1 MPAAPGRP
9 PRRRVVA
16 RASQAGRRASRPRR
30 APSRC
35 TDDRQPPRLRRRRRR
50 RSGARVVPR
59 AWPPAGSAFGR
70 PRRLRG
76 SLRAASP
83 PRAGRAP
90 RPARGTRSPC
100 RRARAAVRV
109 GSGHRRRGGRS
120 LLLLVFLVPAL
131 LAVLVGLVLSVLLG
145 LVLVAF
151 WLRLA
156 AGRCPPGEVVGR
168 REQRLLVAGGKAPY
182 GRDHVPAEARRC
194 VAGSAAAGR
203 EL

>member
-59 AWPPAGSAFGR
+59 AWPPAGSARER

-109 GSGHRRRGGRS
+109 GSGHRRRGGCS
-120 LLLLVFLVPAL
+120 LLLLVFLLPAL
-131 LAVLVGLVLSVLLG
+131 LAVVLG

-151 WLRLA
+151 RLRLA

-168 REQRLLVAGGKAPY
+168 REQRLLVTGGNAPY
-182 GRDHVPAEARRC
+182 GRDHVAAEARR
-194 VAGSAAAGR
+194 
-203 EL
+203 